1 MVGKDGTSGIG
12 NGHLRTGMQF
22 QFRYRAAAKPD
33 DAKILDNNA
42 INTDIAEE
50 RDIVPQRLH
59 FLISDKGID
68 RDIDTNMVQVRQKV
82 MARCSSSGPKFSA

>member
-50 RDIVPQRLH
+50 RDIVPSA
-59 FLISDKGID
+59 FI
-68 RDIDTNMVQVRQKV
+68 
-82 MARCSSSGPKFSA
+82 SSSVTRVLTVT